1 MSFPG
6 KKKWNKKER
15 GEKKKIYS
23 QRVSFHLRRN
33 LHPPSRLSVL
43 PVENLE
49 RYRTLP
55 LSKTMIR
62 KKKKRK
68 GNRDRVSFR
77 RLEDRCTH
85 EEKFTFVEVWT
96 VTESSLWLQARGREG
111 EFRPP
116 SGFRQGR
123 KLDRRQVAGQSITEA
138 GSVTGFDVKS
148 MQILI
153 SM

>member
-15 GEKKKIYS
+15 GGGGGEKKKIYS

-62 KKKKRK
+62 KKKKK
-68 GNRDRVSFR
+68 
-77 RLEDRCTH
+77 
-85 EEKFTFVEVWT
+85 K
-96 VTESSLWLQARGREG
+96 GREI
-111 EFRPP
+111 EIAYR
-116 SGFRQGR
+116 
-123 KLDRRQVAGQSITEA
+123 
-138 GSVTGFDVKS
+138 FDA
-148 MQILI
+148 
-153 SM
+153 